1 MSADGGDITL
11 GEIARSLTDL
21 KQQLADLRTD
31 VSRLAFVR
39 QDVWAVER
47 EAIHE
52 RIEQVRA
59 VAEASVNE
67 VADDLQATKE
77 NLRWVVRTIA
87 AIVLTVIIGAVLA
100 ANGFGG

>member
-1 MSADGGDITL
+1 MSSDGGDITL
-11 GEIARSLTDL
+11 GEIARSLADL
-21 KQQLADLRTD
+21 KQQLVDLRSD

-59 VAEASVNE
+59 VSEASIRE
-67 VADDLQATKE
+67 VDEKLDTTQE

-87 AIVLTVIIGAVLA
+87 AIVLTVIIGAILA
-100 ANGFGG
+100 ANGLG